1 MLLYGRMVY
10 NSIMMNQFILTSTAP
25 LTLGED
31 GTIRISGSRV
41 TLDSVLHAFQQGA
54 TAEQIQDSFPSLTLR
69 DIYGAIAYYLEHQ
82 EQVEAYLREQTQA
95 AEETR
100 RYIESHQNSASLR
113 RKIRAR
119 RARGART

>member
-1 MLLYGRMVY
+1 VY
-10 NSIMMNQFILTSTAP
+10 NLATMNQFDITQTAP

-41 TLDSVLHAFQQGA
+41 TLDSVVHAFQQGA

-69 DIYGAIAYYLEHQ
+69 EIYGTIAYYLEHPD
-82 EQVEAYLREQTQA
+82 QVEAYLREQARA

-100 RYIESHQNSASLR
+100 HYIENRQDSTSLR
-113 RKIRAR
+113 ARIRAR
-119 RARGART
+119 RARLVKP

>member
-1 MLLYGRMVY
+1 
-10 NSIMMNQFILTSTAP
+10 MMNQLVLTSTAP

>member
-1 MLLYGRMVY
+1 MLPYGRMGC
-10 NSIMMNQFILTSTAP
+10 NSIMMNQLVLTSTAP